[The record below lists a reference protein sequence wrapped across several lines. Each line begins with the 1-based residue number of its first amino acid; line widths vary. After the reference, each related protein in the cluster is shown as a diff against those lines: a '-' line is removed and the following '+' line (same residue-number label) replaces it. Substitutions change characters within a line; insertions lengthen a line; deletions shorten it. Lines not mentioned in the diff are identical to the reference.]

1 MRLIDADALIEF
13 MDGRL
18 FDLREMYG
26 NYDHYTDGFE
36 CALCLAEDALTIDAV
51 PVVRCQYCKHRIDD
65 NDFASGH
72 YCAKRP
78 SNGGRFCED
87 NDFCSYGER
96 RDDE

>member
-36 CALCLAEDALTIDAV
+36 CALCLAEDATTIDAV
-51 PVVRCQYCKHRIDD
+51 PVVRCRDCKYNSEAKAIGEDSLWCDYWAIDPD
-65 NDFASGH
+65 
-72 YCAKRP
+72 
-78 SNGGRFCED
+78 E

-96 RDDE
+96 RSDE

>member
-1 MRLIDADALIEF
+1 MHLVDVEDKDFLSKIELNF
-13 MDGRL
+13 GPTVRPL
-18 FDLREMYG
+18 LKKILNEA
-26 NYDHYTDGFE
+26 T
-36 CALCLAEDALTIDAV
+36 TIDAV

-96 RDDE
+96 RSE